1 MAKKTVHI
9 SDLSGK
15 EIREGSGATITIKF
29 ADARK
34 GQYVIDA
41 TDAEAEE
48 LGQKGRK
55 QARRGRKPKTS
66 NA

>member
-1 MAKKTVHI
+1 MAVKTVHI

-15 EIREGSGATITIKF
+15 EIREGAGATITIRF

-41 TDAEAEE
+41 TDEEAEE
-48 LGQKGRK
+48 LGRKGRK
-55 QARRGRKPKTS
+55 QGRRGRRPKAVTG
-66 NA
+66 